1 MVLSNL
7 DAAVVALTQRG
18 KKHLHRLVLR
28 HCACVPDVPS
38 RATYGRLSPRWPV
51 VQDDAACVLGANA
64 CFSTENDS
72 KGDGL
77 MRLAGHTPSLL
88 THLCEGPVGV
98 QSNVRCAQAAS
109 SGRPCNQ
116 SACSVSL
123 WVRRLWNSCHLLFVF
138 SSHQL
143 CEACC

>member
-7 DAAVVALTQRG
+7 DAAVVALTQHG
-18 KKHLHRLVLR
+18 KKHLHRLVLL
-28 HCACVPDVPS
+28 HCARVPVPS
-38 RATYGRLSPRWPV
+38 RATYGRLSPPWPM
-51 VQDDAACVLGANA
+51 VQGDAARVFGANTW
-64 CFSTENDS
+64 FSTENDS

-88 THLCEGPVGV
+88 TRLCEGPVGA

-123 WVRRLWNSCHLLFVF
+123 WVRRL
-138 SSHQL
+138 
-143 CEACC
+143 